1 MAIAVTEARWRTG
14 AAAHVGALPE
24 LAERLRDV
32 RRVVVLTGAGCST
45 DSGIPDYR
53 DADGRWKHRRPTLYQ
68 DFMARH
74 LVRRRYWARSM
85 AGWPRVAAA
94 RPNAA
99 HHALARLEASGPV
112 AGLITQNVDGLHRAA
127 GQRALVELHG
137 RLDRVVCTD
146 CGRALDRAG
155 LQAELLRLNP
165 GWEARLDT
173 HAPDG
178 DAHLEGADYRAF
190 RVPGCPGCGGV
201 LKPDVVFFGESV
213 PAGRVADAAAWL
225 EAADALLVA
234 GSSLGVW
241 SGLRFAR
248 WAHAAG
254 IPVLAVNRGRTRAD
268 PLLDLKVEM
277 DCGRALQGLAEAL
290 GA

>member
-1 MAIAVTEARWRTG
+1 MAIAVTETRWQTG
-14 AAAHVGALPE
+14 AAAPLGGLPE
-24 LAERLRDV
+24 LSERLRDAG
-32 RRVVVLTGAGCST
+32 RVVVLTGAGCST
-45 DSGIPDYR
+45 GSGIPDYR
-53 DADGRWKHRRPTLYQ
+53 DPQGRWKHRRPTLYQ
-68 DFMARH
+68 DFMTRD

-99 HHALARLEASGPV
+99 HHALARLEQAGRL

-127 GQRALVELHG
+127 RQRALVELHG

-146 CGRALDRAG
+146 CGRGLDRAG
-155 LQAELLRLNP
+155 HQAELLRLNP
-165 GWEARLDT
+165 GWEAQLDA

-178 DAHLEGADYRAF
+178 DAHLEGADYQAF
-190 RVPGCPGCGGV
+190 RLPGCPGCGGM

-213 PAGRVADAAAWL
+213 PAERVATATAWLDAAQ
-225 EAADALLVA
+225 ALLVV

-254 IPVLAVNRGRTRAD
+254 VPVLAINQGRTRAD

-277 DCGRALQGLAEAL
+277 DCGEALQGLADDLQA
-290 GA
+290 